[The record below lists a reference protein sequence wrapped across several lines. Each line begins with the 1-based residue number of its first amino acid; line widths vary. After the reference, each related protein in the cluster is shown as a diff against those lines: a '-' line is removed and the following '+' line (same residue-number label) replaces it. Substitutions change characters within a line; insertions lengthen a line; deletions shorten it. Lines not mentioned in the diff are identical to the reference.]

1 MIVEMTI
8 ADYADKRGIG
18 ASAVRK
24 AILKGHKMPGV
35 IKREKFGNAHVL
47 HVDKK
52 ILKKF
57 LAGNEKVT

>member
-1 MIVEMTI
+1 MTI
-8 ADYADKRGIG
+8 ADYAEHRGIG
-18 ASAVRK
+18 PSAVRK
-24 AILKGHKMPGV
+24 AIKFGHKMPGV
-35 IKREKFGNAHVL
+35 VKRTKFGSNHVL